1 MAYIVQGMTLIPQQ
15 LNMSCWY
22 ASATMLIQWKMDQ
35 RQQSI
40 GSLIPP
46 ELDAECQKIRDD
58 NKGIA
63 NPQIL
68 KMAKRLGLESIPPM
82 TPTVETIEGW
92 LKQYG
97 PLWVNGKTHIVV
109 IAGIMWFPGL
119 EYMFLVYNPA
129 PVGVGKGA
137 RLLRERRCRQDNVGQ
152 IRGLGQENV
161 LDHQPVERR
170 QRCARVVQ
178 VGVGQ
183 SRIFAHHVH
192 TANLARDRRVHH
204 FDDGETGLRI
214 ELRAPQFFEAG
225 L

>member
-40 GSLIPP
+40 GGLIPP
-46 ELDAECQKIRDD
+46 ELDAECQKIKDD

-63 NPQIL
+63 NPQIV
-68 KMAKRLGLESIPPM
+68 KMAKRLGLEAIPPM

-109 IAGIMWFPGL
+109 IAGIMYFPGL
-119 EYMFLVYNPA
+119 GYMFLVYNPA
-129 PVGVGKGA
+129 PVGVGKIEWKSLTDWYLSGNSSSSRDTA
-137 RLLRERRCRQDNVGQ
+137 KS
-152 IRGLGQENV
+152 
-161 LDHQPVERR
+161 VE
-170 QRCARVVQ
+170 AVFLYVPD
-178 VGVGQ
+178 
-183 SRIFAHHVH
+183 SI
-192 TANLARDRRVHH
+192 
-204 FDDGETGLRI
+204 
-214 ELRAPQFFEAG
+214 
-225 L
+225 